1 LFGFVCCG
9 GLGDGHLAKVVSQDE
24 LILLRGE
31 WKRNGRKIV
40 FSSGCFDLLHPG
52 HVRLLEQARDL
63 GDVLI
68 VGVESDA
75 SARVRI
81 AAEAGPVAHSDR
93 PLTSV
98 DERMEILAALAAVD
112 YVFEVDLQQAQSV
125 MARLRPDVI
134 VEGGA
139 EKIEETLDADRGA
152 GAGTNIVHIPLEPGH
167 STTRLIE
174 RIKQIP
180 A

>member
-1 LFGFVCCG
+1 MG
-9 GLGDGHLAKVVSQDE
+9 KVVSQDE

-40 FSSGCFDLLHPG
+40 FASGCFDLLHPG
-52 HVRLLEQARDL
+52 HVRLLEHARDL
-63 GDVLI
+63 GDTLI

-75 SARVRI
+75 SARARI
-81 AAEAGPVAHSDR
+81 AAEAGPVACNDR

-98 DERMEILAALAAVD
+98 EERMEILAALASVD
-112 YVFEVDLQQAQSV
+112 YVFEFDAREAKSA
-125 MARLRPDVI
+125 MARLQPDVI
-134 VEGGA
+134 VEGGG
-139 EKIEETLDADRGA
+139 ETFQATREADTST
-152 GAGTNIVHIPLEPGH
+152 GTGTIIVRIALEPGH

>member
-1 LFGFVCCG
+1 MCCG
-9 GLGDGHLAKVVSQDE
+9 GLEDGQLGKMVSQDE

-31 WKRNGRKIV
+31 WKRNGRTIV

-63 GDVLI
+63 GDVLV
-68 VGVESDA
+68 VGVESHA
-75 SARVRI
+75 SARARM
-81 AAEAGPVAHSDR
+81 AAEAGAAANTDR
-93 PLTSV
+93 PLTPV
-98 DERMEILAALAAVD
+98 QERMEILAALAAVD
-112 YVFEVDLQQAQSV
+112 YVFEFNAREAKSMISRLQ
-125 MARLRPDVI
+125 PDVT
-134 VEGGA
+134 VEGGT
-139 EKIEETLDADRGA
+139 EKIGAMLGADTSTE
-152 GAGTNIVHIPLEPGH
+152 AGTKIVRIPLEPGH

>member
-1 LFGFVCCG
+1 MG
-9 GLGDGHLAKVVSQDE
+9 KVVSQDE

-63 GDVLI
+63 GDVVI

-75 SARVRI
+75 SARARI
-81 AAEAGPVAHSDR
+81 TAEAGGATNIDR
-93 PLTSV
+93 PLTPV
-98 DERMEILAALAAVD
+98 EERLEILAALTAVD
-112 YVFEVDLQQAQSV
+112 YVFEFDLQHAKSV
-125 MARLRPDVI
+125 MSRLQPDVI

-139 EKIEETLDADRGA
+139 EKIGA
-152 GAGTNIVHIPLEPGH
+152 LLGAGTSTEARTKIVHIPLEPGH

-174 RIKQIP
+174 RINQIP